1 MPTTYRQIIA
11 RAGGMSGLLL
21 DAVIKD
27 HILGYLLAAI
37 AATPGLGDRLAFKGG
52 TALRKCWFPAYRYSE
67 DLDFTLV
74 GGTSLEPG
82 DLIRLLDVA
91 SHHAIHMVPDY
102 GARYS
107 FEARVKAAREPH
119 PLGQANVRLVGEAPS
134 GAPVTIKVEI
144 TGSEEPILLPVTER
158 PVLHVFPGEHL
169 EARVRCYSLE
179 EIATEKVRAGLQ
191 VRDRLNR
198 FAEQGKVGYAHRV
211 RDIYDL
217 WFLRTSSDVPLDWTA
232 VRRILPAKAKAR
244 NTRWDS
250 ADDFRDPRVQDLY
263 RDQWIGRLQGF
274 VGQLPSFNDAWDV
287 YSKLLDDVVAIPM
300 DTDG

>member
-1 MPTTYRQIIA
+1 
-11 RAGGMSGLLL
+11 LLL

-27 HILGYLLAAI
+27 HILGYLLAGI

-74 GGTSLEPG
+74 RGTSLQTG
-82 DLIRLLDVA
+82 DLTQLLEAA
-91 SHHAIHMVPDY
+91 SHSAIQMVPDY

-107 FEARVKAAREPH
+107 IEARVKAAREPH
-119 PLGQANVRLVGEAPS
+119 PFGQANVRLVGKAPS

-144 TGSEEPILLPVTER
+144 TGSDEPVLLPVTER
-158 PVLHVFPGEHL
+158 PVLHAFPEERL
-169 EARVRCYSLE
+169 DARVRCYALE

-198 FAEQGKVGYAHRV
+198 FAAQGKVGYAHRV

-217 WFLRTSSDVPLDWTA
+217 WYLRTSNNARLDWAT

-250 ADDFRDPRVQDLY
+250 ADDFRDPRVRRLY
-263 RDQWIGRLQGF
+263 RDLWVGRLQGF
-274 VGQLPSFNDAWDV
+274 VEQLPSFDDAWDV

-300 DTDG
+300 DTGA